1 MRYGTI
7 GLINAIPYVFGV
19 VAMIL
24 WGRHSDRTGERAGH
38 TAIGY
43 AVDAIGLIACGLMT
57 DPVMTMAMLWLPRW
71 DNPPPDRAFG
81 RCRRQCCP
89 APPPPEASC

>member
-1 MRYGTI
+1 VSSPKGNGTI

-19 VAMIL
+19 IAMIL

-43 AVDAIGLIACGLMT
+43 AVGAARLIACGLMT
-57 DPVMTMAMLWLPRW
+57 DTDLRKFLDTSVSYLRPR
-71 DNPPPDRAFG
+71 
-81 RCRRQCCP
+81 
-89 APPPPEASC
+89 